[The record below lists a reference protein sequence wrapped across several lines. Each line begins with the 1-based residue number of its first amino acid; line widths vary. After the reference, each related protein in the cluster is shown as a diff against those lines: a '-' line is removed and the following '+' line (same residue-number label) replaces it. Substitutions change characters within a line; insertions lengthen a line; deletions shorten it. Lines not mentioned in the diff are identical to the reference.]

1 MGKLFIISGDDDF
14 SVKAKARMAAAEL
27 CRGEPDGADMEI
39 IDADAE
45 SIKFPEL
52 TARLLETLRTPPMF
66 ADSQHIWIRN
76 FGYFAELSG
85 AYKEKGAAGVLAEM
99 LASPLPEEQTII
111 LNGPGLDQR
120 KSWVKAVKAAGASIE
135 ICSSGRAGDKNFA
148 ETRKV
153 RIRDWCRDAG
163 KSIEPGAVQYIEE
176 TAGSDPGLLYQ
187 EVEKVITY
195 AGLAPEITLDDCRA
209 VCSRTPET
217 AGWNFTGALVAR
229 NTRAALIELD
239 TLLRQGDAE
248 LRVLAMV
255 SGEFQGMIKLR
266 EAMKELQ
273 VTRVNP
279 RTFDSIPDSV
289 REKYPEN
296 MLLKMHPYRAFKMCE
311 NAAKF
316 TEQELARALHAILM
330 ANRARVSGGCSPRL
344 AMEQMVFEITGNEGR

>member
-1 MGKLFIISGDDDF
+1 MGKLYIISGDDDF
-14 SVKAKARMAAAEL
+14 TVKAKARAAAAEL
-27 CRGEPDGADMEI
+27 CRGEPDGSDMEI

-52 TARLLETLRTPPMF
+52 TGRLLETLRTPPMF
-66 ADSQHIWIRN
+66 ADTQYIWIRN

-85 AYKEKGAAGVLAEM
+85 AYKEKGPAGVLAEM

-120 KSWVKAVKAAGASIE
+120 KSWVKALKTAGASIE
-135 ICSSGRAGDKNFA
+135 ICASGKSGDRNFA
-148 ETRKV
+148 ENRKV

-176 TAGSDPGLLYQ
+176 TVGSDPGLLYQ
-187 EVEKVITY
+187 EVAKVITY
-195 AGLAPEITLDDCRA
+195 AGLEPEITLEDCR
-209 VCSRTPET
+209 VICSRTPET

-229 NTRAALIELD
+229 NTRAALVELD
-239 TLLRQGDAE
+239 TLLRQGDAAM
-248 LRVLAMV
+248 RVLAMV

-266 EAMKELQ
+266 EAMKELN

-279 RTFDSIPDSV
+279 RTFDNIPQDV
-289 REKYPEN
+289 REKFPEN

-311 NAAKF
+311 SAAKF
-316 TEQELARALHAILM
+316 TDRELADALHAILI
-330 ANRARVSGGCSPRL
+330 ANRAMVSGTCSPRY
-344 AMEQMVFEITGNEGR
+344 AMEQLVFEITGGTGR